1 MMQVL
6 QNKAAQVVCGFPPG
20 SNRNILFDKVEW
32 LSISQLIVYYTLI
45 TVFKIRI
52 SNEPEYLASKLNNV
66 SRSGRIILPKF
77 DLVLCQN
84 SFTYRGAVEWNKL
97 PEVTRRCVKLST
109 FKNDIK
115 NYIRSKV
122 SRFED

>member
-1 MMQVL
+1 MGLISDSILNMQ
-6 QNKAAQVVCGFPPG
+6 GD
-20 SNRNILFDKVEW
+20 ILFDKVEW
-32 LSISQLIVYYTLI
+32 LSIRQLIVYYTLL

-66 SRSGRIILPKF
+66 SRSGRIFLPKF
-77 DLVLCQN
+77 DLVSCQN
-84 SFTYRGAVEWNKL
+84 SFTYRVAVEWNKL

>member
-6 QNKAAQVVCGFPPG
+6 QNKAAKVVCGFPPG

-32 LSISQLIVYYTLI
+32 LSLRQLIVYYTLI

-66 SRSGRIILPKF
+66 SRSGF
-77 DLVLCQN
+77 C
-84 SFTYRGAVEWNKL
+84 
-97 PEVTRRCVKLST
+97 
-109 FKNDIK
+109 
-115 NYIRSKV
+115 
-122 SRFED
+122 